1 MEKLMDKMFPLWGV
15 EQDCIVSKQ
24 GDISIAFKV
33 TLPELFT
40 LSDQDYTALHQA
52 WARAL
57 KVLPAHTVFHKQ
69 DYFTKAAFRPD
80 VDLEADFL
88 NRSSDR
94 FFTGRPYLDHACYV
108 ILTKKPK
115 GRKEASSMFSSLL
128 RPSPVPEELLNPQT
142 LETFQDTASQ
152 FERILSDSGLVSLE
166 RLKEEALLSRKN
178 SMGLIERYC
187 TLAQGP
193 RFIQDIQLAPE
204 LKVGPEYVQLFA
216 LSENADLPDVC
227 GPRINYD
234 RYSTDHTKFSIGFAS
249 AIGQLLDCDHILNQ
263 YLFIQDSQKTLH
275 TLERKR
281 LRLQSLAAYSREN
294 SISLEATNAFLNEAI
309 AEHRLPVKAHFNIL
323 TWTDNKEKLQEL
335 RNLVASSLAQMDATA
350 RQETVGAPQI
360 FWAGIPGNAADFPMN
375 ECFDTFA
382 ETACCFLNMETSYQT
397 SKSPFGLRLG
407 DRLSGRPLHVD
418 LSDEPVKLGIT
429 TNRNKVVIGGSG
441 SGKSMFMN
449 HLLHSYLLQGAHC
462 LVVDVGHSYQGL
474 CELVGGYYFTY
485 SDENPIRFNPFY
497 IPEGDSLDIEKKESI
512 KTMLLAL
519 WKREDE
525 EFRRSEYVALSNA
538 LNLYYEYLGR
548 HPKVFPCFDSFYEFL
563 LVEFSAVLEK
573 DRVKEK
579 DFDMDSFLFV
589 LRPYY
594 DDGEFSYLLNA
605 KENLDV
611 LHQPFVVFELDNLKE
626 NPILF
631 PVVTLIIMELFISK
645 MRKLQGIRKVIVLE
659 EAWKAISKAGMAEFI
674 RYLYKTVRKHFG
686 EAVTVT
692 QEVDDILDNPIV
704 KESIVGN
711 ADCKI
716 LLDLKKFQNKFDGIQ
731 NALGLTDKGKSLVL
745 SVNKANDPA
754 KRYRELYVELGGQ
767 VMKVYRFEPSPEE
780 YYAYTTEQTEKVKVR
795 EYAAKHGGDIAKG
808 IRALVADLKGN

>member
-1 MEKLMDKMFPLWGV
+1 MDKMFPLWGV
-15 EQDCIVSKQ
+15 EQDCILSKQ

-263 YLFIQDSQKTLH
+263 YLFIQDSQKILH
-275 TLERKR
+275 ALERKR

-418 LSDEPVKLGIT
+418 LSDEPVRLGIT

-497 IPEGDSLDIEKKESI
+497 IAEGDSLDIEKKESI

-525 EFRRSEYVALSNA
+525 EFKRSEYVALSNA

-563 LVEFSAVLEK
+563 LVEFSGVLEK

-605 KENLDV
+605 RENLDV

>member
-263 YLFIQDSQKTLH
+263 YLFIQDGQKTLH

-418 LSDEPVKLGIT
+418 LSDEPVRLGIT

-449 HLLHSYLLQGAHC
+449 HLLHSYILQGAHC

-497 IPEGDSLDIEKKESI
+497 IAEGDSLDIEKKESI

-525 EFRRSEYVALSNA
+525 EFKRSEYVALSNA
-538 LNLYYEYLGR
+538 LNLYYDYLGR
-548 HPKVFPCFDSFYEFL
+548 HPEVFPCFDSFYEFL
-563 LVEFSAVLEK
+563 LVEFSGVLEK

-645 MRKLQGIRKVIVLE
+645 MRKLQGKRKVIVLE

-731 NALGLTDKGKSLVL
+731 KALGLTDKGKSLVL

-795 EYAAKHGGDIAKG
+795 EYAAQHGGDIAKG
-808 IRALVADLKGN
+808 IRALVADLKRN

>member
-1 MEKLMDKMFPLWGV
+1 MEKLMEKIFPLWGV

-24 GDISIAFKV
+24 GDISMVFKV
-33 TLPELFT
+33 ALPELFT

-52 WARAL
+52 WVRAL

-69 DYFTKAAFRPD
+69 DYFTKTAFQPGID
-80 VDLEADFL
+80 AEADFL
-88 NRSSDR
+88 NRSSDQ
-94 FFTGRPYLDHACYV
+94 FFTGRPYLDHVCYV

-115 GRKEASSMFSSLL
+115 GRKEASSMYSSLL
-128 RPSPVPEELLNPQT
+128 RGSMVPEELLKQET
-142 LETFQDTASQ
+142 LEAFQDTASQ
-152 FERILSDSGLVSLE
+152 FERILSDSGLVSLT
-166 RLKEEALLSRKN
+166 RLKEEALGSQKN
-178 SMGLIERYC
+178 RMGLIERYC
-187 TLAQGP
+187 TLSQGP
-193 RFIQDIQLAPE
+193 RFIQDIQLVPD
-204 LKVGPEYVQLFA
+204 LKVGSKHVQLFA
-216 LSENADLPDVC
+216 LSENSDLPDVC

-249 AIGQLLDCDHILNQ
+249 AIGHLLDCDHILNQ
-263 YLFIQDSQKTLH
+263 YLFIEDAQKTLH

-323 TWTDNKEKLQEL
+323 TWTDDKEKLQEL

-382 ETACCFLNMETSYQT
+382 EQACCFLNLETSYRT

-418 LSDEPVKLGIT
+418 LSDEPVRLGIT

-449 HLLHSYLLQGAHC
+449 HLLHSYFLQGAHC

-485 SDENPIRFNPFY
+485 TDENPIRFNPFY
-497 IPEGDSLDIEKKESI
+497 IAEGDSLDIEKKESI

-525 EFRRSEYVALSNA
+525 EFKRSEYVALSNA
-538 LNLYYEYLGR
+538 LNLYYQYLSE

-563 LVEFSAVLEK
+563 LVDFAAVLEK
-573 DRVKEK
+573 DGVKEK
-579 DFDMDSFLFV
+579 DFDLDSFLFV

-594 DDGEFSYLLNA
+594 DDGEFAYLLNA
-605 KENLDV
+605 RENLDV
-611 LHQPFVVFELDNLKE
+611 LHQPFVVFELDNVKE

-631 PVVTLIIMELFISK
+631 PVITLIIMELFIGK
-645 MRKLQGIRKVIVLE
+645 MRKLQGIRKIIVLE

-686 EAVTVT
+686 EAITVT

-731 NALGLTDKGKSLVL
+731 KALGLTDKGKSLVL
-745 SVNKANDPA
+745 SVNKANDPT

-767 VMKVYRFEPSPEE
+767 IMKVYRFEPSPEE

-795 EYAAKHGGDIAKG
+795 EYADKHGGVAKG
-808 IRALVADLKGN
+808 IRALVAELKRP

>member
-1 MEKLMDKMFPLWGV
+1 MEKLMEKIFPLWGV

-24 GDISIAFKV
+24 GDISMVFKV
-33 TLPELFT
+33 ALPELFT

-52 WARAL
+52 WVRAL

-69 DYFTKAAFRPD
+69 DYFTKTAFQPGID
-80 VDLEADFL
+80 AEADFL
-88 NRSSDR
+88 NRSSDQ

-115 GRKEASSMFSSLL
+115 GRKEASSMYSSLL
-128 RPSPVPEELLNPQT
+128 RGALVPEELLKQET
-142 LETFQDTASQ
+142 LEAFQDTASQ
-152 FERILSDSGLVSLE
+152 FERILSDSGLVSLT
-166 RLKEEALLSRKN
+166 RLKEESLGSQKN
-178 SMGLIERYC
+178 RMGLIERYC
-187 TLAQGP
+187 TLGQGP
-193 RFIQDIQLAPE
+193 RFIQDIQLTPE
-204 LKVGPEYVQLFA
+204 LKVGPKHVQLFA
-216 LSENADLPDVC
+216 LSENSDLPDVC

-263 YLFIQDSQKTLH
+263 YLFIEDAQKTLH

-323 TWTDNKEKLQEL
+323 TWTDDKEKLQEL
-335 RNLVASSLAQMDATA
+335 KNLVASSLAQMDATA

-397 SKSPFGLRLG
+397 SKSAFGLRLG

-418 LSDEPVKLGIT
+418 LSDEPVRLGIT

-449 HLLHSYLLQGAHC
+449 HLLHSYYLQGAHC

-485 SDENPIRFNPFY
+485 TDENPIRFNPFY
-497 IPEGDSLDIEKKESI
+497 IAEGDSLDIEKKESI
-512 KTMLLAL
+512 KTMLMAL
-519 WKREDE
+519 WKREEE
-525 EFRRSEYVALSNA
+525 EFKRSEYVALSNA
-538 LNLYYEYLGR
+538 LNLYYQYLSE
-548 HPKVFPCFDSFYEFL
+548 HPEVFPCFDSFYEFL
-563 LVEFSAVLEK
+563 LVEFAAVLQK
-573 DRVKEK
+573 DGVKEK
-579 DFDMDSFLFV
+579 DFDLDSFLFV

-594 DDGEFSYLLNA
+594 DDGEFDYLLNA
-605 KENLDV
+605 RENLDV
-611 LHQPFVVFELDNLKE
+611 LHQPFVVFELDNVKE

-631 PVVTLIIMELFISK
+631 PVITLIIMELFIAK
-645 MRKLQGIRKVIVLE
+645 MRKLQGVRKVIVLE

-686 EAVTVT
+686 EAITVT

-731 NALGLTDKGKSLVL
+731 KALGLTDKGKSLVL
-745 SVNKANDPA
+745 SVNKANDPT

-767 VMKVYRFEPSPEE
+767 IMKVYRFEPSPEE

-795 EYAAKHGGDIAKG
+795 EYAQKHGGDIAKG
-808 IRALVADLKGN
+808 IRALVADLKRN